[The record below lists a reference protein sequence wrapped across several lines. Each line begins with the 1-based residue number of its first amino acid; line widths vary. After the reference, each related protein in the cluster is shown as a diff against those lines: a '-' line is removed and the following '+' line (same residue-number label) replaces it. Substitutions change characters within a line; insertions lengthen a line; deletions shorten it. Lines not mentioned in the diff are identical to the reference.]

1 MVATVRVA
9 HLDRVDLPAAL
20 RAAMVPVARQVAVT
34 AATVLPDHQVR
45 PVRPVHVDGEDLMGR
60 LVHRALTDPVAHQ
73 VGRTAATVPAG
84 LPARMGAVVHRVAL

>member
-34 AATVLPDHQVR
+34 AATVLPDHQVH
-45 PVRPVHVDGEDLMGR
+45 PVHVDGEDLMGR

-84 LPARMGAVVHRVAL
+84 LPARMGVVVHRVAL